1 MQDNTTQN
9 RTNPFFVP
17 YNTPHDTVPFERIRL
32 EDYEPAFMEGIRR
45 DDEATD
51 KIVNDPAEP
60 TFENTIAR
68 VDTDKGEHYYDLLSR
83 VSNVFSC
90 MMSAE
95 TCDEMEEIAQKM
107 SPILTKHANDIT
119 LNKKLFERIKFV
131 HDHPNRELTP
141 EEKMLLDTSYDG
153 FVRSGA
159 LLDEE
164 GKEKLRKLTEEA
176 SMLTLQF
183 SQNLL
188 KENKTFTLHI
198 TDEAQLD
205 GLPETAKAAA
215 AHTAKEQEKEGW
227 IFTLDYPSYS
237 PFMTYSTQRKLRKQ
251 MYMAR
256 NTVCTHDNEQ
266 NNLEI
271 CKRLVNLRRELAQL
285 LGFETYADYVL
296 RHRMASNTEHVY
308 KLLND
313 LIEAYKPT
321 AEKEVEEVEAL
332 AKKLEGKDFEMKPW
346 DFGFYSHKLQMEKYN
361 LDAEMLRPYFQ
372 LDKVID
378 GVFGLANKLYG
389 ITFKENK
396 EIPVYHPDVKA
407 YEVFDKDGS
416 YLAVF
421 YADFFPRKGKQGGAW
436 MTEFQGQWID
446 HKGNNIRPHVS
457 VVMNFTK
464 PTEEKPAL
472 LTLGEVETFLHE
484 FGHSLHGMFANTRF
498 ESLSGTNVWWD
509 FVELPSQFM
518 ENYAIEKDFLRT
530 FAFHYQTGEPL
541 PDELIER
548 IMKSRNFMAAY
559 GCLRQVSFGLLDM
572 AYYTQKKEFTA
583 DIMPYEKE
591 AWKKAMIL
599 PQLQETCMTVQ
610 FSHIMAGG
618 YAAGYYSYKWAEV
631 LDADAFSVFKKNGI
645 FDQKTAQSFRDNVL
659 SKGGTEHPMV
669 LYKRF
674 RGQEPTIDALLE
686 RNEIKVQHKDKRMAN
701 ELSKQTKLDLRYLR
715 MARIWAENSYCKRRQ
730 VGALVVKDKM
740 IISDG
745 YNGTPSGFENVCED
759 NNVTKPYVLHAEA
772 NAITKLARSSN
783 NSEGSTLYVTAS
795 PCIECA
801 KLIIQ
806 SGIKRVVY
814 AEKYRLDD
822 GIKLMQR
829 AGIKVEYLN
838 PDEKTSSVE
847 D

>member
-1 MQDNTTQN
+1 MLQENKTEN
-9 RTNPFFVP
+9 RINPFFLP
-17 YNTPHDTVPFERIRL
+17 YNTPHDTVPFDRIKL
-32 EDYEPAFMEGIRR
+32 EDYEEAFIEGIRR

-60 TFENTIAR
+60 TFENTLAR
-68 VDTDKGEHYYDLLSR
+68 VDTEKGEHYYDLLSR

-95 TCDEMEEIAQKM
+95 TSDEMEALAQKM

-131 HDHPNRELTP
+131 HDHPNRELNA
-141 EEKMLLDTSYDG
+141 EEQMLLETSYDG

-159 LLDEE
+159 LLDDE
-164 GKEKLRKLTEEA
+164 GKEHLRKLTEEA

-188 KENKTFTLHI
+188 KENKAFQLHI
-198 TDEAQLD
+198 TNEAQLD
-205 GLPETAKAAA
+205 GLPETAIEAAKQNA
-215 AHTAKEQEKEGW
+215 QEQDKEGW

-237 PFMTYSTQRKLRKQ
+237 PFMTYSTQRSLRKQ

-256 NTVCTHDNEQ
+256 NTECIHDNDA
-266 NNLEI
+266 NNLDI
-271 CKRLVNLRRELAQL
+271 CKRLINLRRELAQL

-296 RHRMASNTEHVY
+296 KHRMASSTSNVY

-321 AEKEVEEVEAL
+321 AEKEVAEITAL
-332 AKKLEGKDFEMKPW
+332 AKRMEGEDFEMMPW
-346 DFGFYSHKLQMEKYN
+346 DFGFYSHKLQMEKYD
-361 LDAEMLRPYFQ
+361 LDAEMLRPYLQ
-372 LDKVID
+372 LDKVIE
-378 GVFGLANKLYG
+378 GVFGLAGKLYG
-389 ITFKENK
+389 IRFEENT

-416 YLAVF
+416 FLAVF

-446 HKGNNIRPHVS
+446 HQGRNIRPHVS

-464 PTEEKPAL
+464 PTAEKPAL

-518 ENYAIEKDFLRT
+518 ENYAVEKDFLRT

-548 IMKSRNFMAAY
+548 IVKSRNFMAAY

-572 AYYTQKKEFTA
+572 AYYT
-583 DIMPYEKE
+583 
-591 AWKKAMIL
+591 KKAPFNEDIIPFEKKAWEKAMVT
-599 PQLQETCMTVQ
+599 PQLPDTCMTVQ

-631 LDADAFSVFKKNGI
+631 LDADAFSMFKKNGI
-645 FDQKTAQSFRDNVL
+645 FDQHTAQSFRDNIL
-659 SKGGTEHPMV
+659 SKGGTEHPMT

-674 RGQEPTIDALLE
+674 RGQEPTIEALLQ
-686 RNEIKVQHKDKRMAN
+686 RNEIKPH
-701 ELSKQTKLDLRYLR
+701 
-715 MARIWAENSYCKRRQ
+715 
-730 VGALVVKDKM
+730 
-740 IISDG
+740 
-745 YNGTPSGFENVCED
+745 
-759 NNVTKPYVLHAEA
+759 
-772 NAITKLARSSN
+772 
-783 NSEGSTLYVTAS
+783 TAS
-795 PCIECA
+795 
-801 KLIIQ
+801 
-806 SGIKRVVY
+806 
-814 AEKYRLDD
+814 
-822 GIKLMQR
+822 
-829 AGIKVEYLN
+829 
-838 PDEKTSSVE
+838 
-847 D
+847 